1 MAVNSPILVTGI
13 QRSGSTI
20 IAKIIAMCG
29 AFTGKTTEMLENTK
43 IKALVDLYYED
54 LGLSTS
60 VHTHF
65 PNTQRLPII
74 ANWKKSIEHIGDINQ
89 TKPWVF
95 KSSTNCQIWP
105 MWNKTYP
112 NAKWVIVRRRTG
124 DIVHSCMQTA
134 YMRTFKDP
142 SNLKLIGVKTE
153 QDGWLW
159 WVHQHEKLFVEMIEA
174 GLNCKIVWPER
185 MASGDYTQIIEMVEW
200 LGLKWDDSIPEKISP
215 LFRNSKQKGVK

>member
-1 MAVNSPILVTGI
+1 MTAHNPILVTGI

-29 AFTGKTTEMLENTK
+29 AFTGKTTEMLENAK
-43 IKALVDLYYED
+43 IKALVDLYYTN
-54 LGLSTS
+54 LGLNTS
-60 VHTHF
+60 DNKHF
-65 PNTQRLPII
+65 PNTQYLPIL
-74 ANWKKSIEHIGDINQ
+74 ANWKKSIEHINDIDQ
-89 TKPWVF
+89 TKPWMF

-124 DIVHSCMQTA
+124 DIVHSCMHTA
-134 YMRTFKDP
+134 YMKTFKDP
-142 SNLKLIGVKTE
+142 ANLKAIGVSTE
-153 QDGWLW
+153 QEGWLW

-185 MASGDYTQIIEMVEW
+185 MASGDYTQVIEMVEW
-200 LGLKWDDSIPEKISP
+200 LGLKWDENIPKTISP
-215 LFRNSKQKGVK
+215 LFRNSKQKGDK